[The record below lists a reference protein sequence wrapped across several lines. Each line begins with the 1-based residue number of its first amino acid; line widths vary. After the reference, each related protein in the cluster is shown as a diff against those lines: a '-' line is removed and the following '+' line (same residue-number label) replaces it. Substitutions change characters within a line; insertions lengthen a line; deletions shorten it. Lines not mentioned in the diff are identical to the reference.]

1 MSVKIKFKS
10 MCSPKYRAMGIKE
23 NEVITVEEEEVQRI
37 KSNGYNV
44 EVVETAKPKKKSSK
58 KKEKK

>member
-1 MSVKIKFKS
+1 MSVKIKFTS
-10 MCSPKYRAMGIKE
+10 MCSPKYQNLGVKPQE
-23 NEVITVEEEEVQRI
+23 EITVEEEELERI

-44 EVVETAKPKKKSSK
+44 EVVEVAKPKKKSSK